1 MGREYVIEKIREFN
15 RYYMSVLS
23 LLDKSY
29 LHSDYSVTEARILYE
44 LLENEPRTAN
54 LLSQKLQIDK
64 SYLSRILHKFENKGM
79 IDRKPSSEDTRK
91 YELRLT
97 KKGMDAAYALIALS
111 NEKIGN
117 ILQALSDKDCEAI
130 CQSMDTITAILK
142 KEEF

>member
-1 MGREYVIEKIREFN
+1 MTREHAIEKIREFN

-44 LLENEPRTAN
+44 LLEKENCTAN
-54 LLSQKLQIDK
+54 MLSQRLHIDK

-91 YELRLT
+91 HELRLT
-97 KKGMDAAYALIALS
+97 QKGTDTAHTLIALS
-111 NEKIGN
+111 NEQISN
-117 ILQALSDKDCEAI
+117 MLQDLSDKDCETV
-130 CQSMDTITAILK
+130 CQSMDKITAILK